1 MNKFGFKTKFGWLD
15 ARFGK
20 YPNDKLGIQLLK
32 DGFPWARLSTNLPDV
47 ELEPREFHFNS
58 SDCWEIYKDLI
69 DCGHFEDTGVKHE
82 SGFNTYPVLRIK
94 NHIPIEEV

>member
-1 MNKFGFKTKFGWLD
+1 MQKIELITRFGW
-15 ARFGK
+15 ATAKIGRYSNGHV
-20 YPNDKLGIQLLK
+20 GIQLFQ
-32 DGFPWARLSTNLPDV
+32 DGMPLVKISANLPDTDI
-47 ELEPREFHFNS
+47 EPREFHFNS

-94 NHIPIEEV
+94 NHIPIEEA